1 MYDTVSVKVPVNI
14 AKSFRNKTI
23 YFFELYNKMEKE
35 NWIDEKLEKP
45 MEMSEFRQLLS
56 KNL

>member
-14 AKSFRNKTI
+14 AKSFENRTV

-45 MEMSEFRQLLS
+45 IEMNDFRQLLS
-56 KNL
+56 NEL